1 MLGGDGSEDHRTAN
15 KGTRQEGL
23 DDLVLDLVAL
33 LLIDLAHLFG
43 FDLVDLLFD
52 RITHH
57 AAGQDAFFFTCRDQ
71 QEVTADMY
79 QWSILAFAERR
90 DETVSGQLLA
100 GARARR
106 LAGQSGFQCF
116 GIERDI
122 LGQAI
127 GQQVFEP
134 HGVNLSSTH
143 KEGIILRADASGQV
157 R

>member
-1 MLGGDGSEDHRTAN
+1 MNQRC
-15 KGTRQEGL
+15 
-23 DDLVLDLVAL
+23 
-33 LLIDLAHLFG
+33 I
-43 FDLVDLLFD
+43 
-52 RITHH
+52 
-57 AAGQDAFFFTCRDQ
+57 FT
-71 QEVTADMY
+71 
-79 QWSILAFAERR
+79 FAERR

-143 KEGIILRADASGQV
+143 KEGIILRAGTLGQA